1 MSQRTPYEEAIA
13 LLARREYT
21 RAELEERLLRH
32 EHAPDEVSALLDRLA
47 DDGLQSDARFV
58 EHFVRSRV
66 ARLQGP
72 RKISAELGNRGIDRE
87 MIARA
92 LEESDADWTALASEA
107 LARRFDGP
115 GDDMKARARRQR
127 FLASRGFDGQQ
138 CSSALRLAWPS

>member
-1 MSQRTPYEEAIA
+1 MSQRTPYEEAIT

-21 RAELEERLLRH
+21 RSELEERLLRH
-32 EHAPDEVSALLDRLA
+32 EHAPDEVNALLDHLA
-47 DDGLQSDARFV
+47 EENLQSDARFV
-58 EHFVRSRV
+58 EHFVRSRI

-72 RKISAELGNRGIDRE
+72 RKISAELSGRGIERE

-92 LEESDADWTALASEA
+92 LEESDADWTSLAAEA
-107 LARRFDGP
+107 LQRRFDGP
-115 GDDMKARARRQR
+115 GDDMKARAKRQR